1 MNDTEN
7 SLLGGKVRLLQKQDG
22 YRTAIDPVLLAAAVP
37 AKAGEEVLD
46 LGCGVGAVSLCLHT
60 RVSGLKITGLDVQKP
75 LVDLAR
81 RNSAL
86 NNCDEDMLFV
96 NGDILNPQKELN
108 EAKFDHVM
116 ANPPY
121 FLANSGTMSPDAAK
135 ASSNVESDAGLVDWV
150 RLAHRVLKT
159 RGSITFIHRADRVA
173 DLIAAFYDSFGGLI
187 IFPLWPSLGKEA
199 KRVIVTARKGVVSPT
214 RISPGLVLHK
224 EDGSFSDQ
232 AQGILKKAATLRVS
246 QKPFS

>member
-1 MNDTEN
+1 MKETEN
-7 SLLGGKVRLLQKQDG
+7 SLLDGKVRLLQKQDG

-37 AKAGEEVLD
+37 AKAGEAVLD

-60 RVSGLKITGLDVQKP
+60 RISGLKITGLDVQKP
-75 LVDLAR
+75 LIDLAQ

-86 NNCDEDMLFV
+86 NNCEDSMLFV
-96 NGDILNPQKELN
+96 DGNLLNPLIGIS

-121 FLANSGTMSPDAAK
+121 YVADKVNASPEAAK
-135 ASSNVESDAGLVDWV
+135 ALANVESEAGLVDWV
-150 RLAHRVLKT
+150 RVAHQALKT
-159 RGSITFIHRADRVA
+159 RGSITFIHRTDRIP
-173 DLIAAFYDSFGGLI
+173 DLIDALYDSFGGLV
-187 IFPLWPSLGKEA
+187 IFPLWPSRGKEA
-199 KRVIVTARKGVVSPT
+199 KRVIVAARKGVASPA

-232 AQGILKKAATLRVS
+232 AQDILKNAAALRVS
-246 QKPFS
+246 